1 MTGTFLDTI
10 IICMMTALTILVTN
24 SHGIEGLEG
33 AAVTATAFGEG
44 LPWNTQTGAFF
55 LMLCLAFFAF
65 TTILGWDYYSERC
78 LEYLIGG
85 KKTGVLMTYKWLYIA
100 AVFIGPFLTFEAVW
114 TIADI
119 FNGFMAIPNLI
130 ALVALS
136 GVVATETRSYFSK
149 LKAGHIS
156 DR

>member
-1 MTGTFLDTI
+1 
-10 IICMMTALTILVTN
+10 
-24 SHGIEGLEG
+24 
-33 AAVTATAFGEG
+33 
-44 LPWNTQTGAFF
+44 
-55 LMLCLAFFAF
+55 MLCLAFFAF